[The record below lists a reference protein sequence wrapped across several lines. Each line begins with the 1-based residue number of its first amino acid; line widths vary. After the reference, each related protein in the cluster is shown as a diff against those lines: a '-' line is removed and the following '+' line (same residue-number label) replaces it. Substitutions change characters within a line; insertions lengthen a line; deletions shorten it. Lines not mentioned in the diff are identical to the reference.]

1 MEDCKIC
8 QHVESITPSNSSHLN
23 YINQIKQR
31 MLECPKWN
39 DLYSHPFTFVNEIS
53 KIKDVT
59 FGFYEILELYS
70 VLHLSIPLNNNIL
83 YTIHFGK
90 EAPMTIKAL
99 QYLRKST
106 HNHIYFVCHHADKE
120 TTTVPVDIAFCDA
133 SSENEYENA
142 LSIIKQITIVLNVQK
157 NEGVCII
164 KYGDMLSPISLDIIS
179 FLSHFYEK
187 VYITKP
193 SICDAGSSAKY
204 IVCKHFI
211 RDKMNEE
218 TMKKIAMLHSACI
231 QPLSRIYRILDVPIP
246 LFFSG
251 KMDEINSV
259 FTQPRLEYIHGL
271 LSQYDN
277 GNSVSTNKQK
287 TKEWCEHYLF

>member
-1 MEDCKIC
+1 
-8 QHVESITPSNSSHLN
+8 
-23 YINQIKQR
+23 

-39 DLYSHPFTFVNEIS
+39 DMYTHPFIFVNEMS
-53 KIKDVT
+53 KIKNVT

-70 VLHLSIPLNNNIL
+70 VLHLSIPALNNNSIL
-83 YTIHFGK
+83 YTIHFGI
-90 EAPMTIKAL
+90 EAHMTIKAL
-99 QYLRKST
+99 QYLRKSI
-106 HNHIYFVCHHADKE
+106 HNHVYFICHADSWNSNQD
-120 TTTVPVDIAFCDA
+120 TTIPVDIAFCDA

-157 NEGVCII
+157 NEGVCVI
-164 KYGDMLSPISLDIIS
+164 KYGDMLTPISLDIIS

-187 VYITKP
+187 IYITKP
-193 SICDAGSSAKY
+193 SICDAGSSGKY

-218 TMKKIAMLHSACI
+218 SMKKIAMLHSACV
-231 QPLSRIYRILDVPIP
+231 QPLTRIYRILDMPIP

-277 GNSVSTNKQK
+277 GNSMSMSKQK
-287 TKEWCEHYLF
+287 TKEWCEHYL